1 MAKVPDEIRWLEED
15 KERLRTFII
24 IATRGPVVIREVR
37 KLLGSSDWWPVK
49 CHLSALVEH
58 GLVAESD
65 VGYRLTLRGE
75 KVYEARKAVY
85 YLEGVK

>member
-1 MAKVPDEIRWLEED
+1 MVKIPDEIRWLEDD

-24 IATRGPVVIREVR
+24 IATRGPVVIREIR
-37 KLLGSSDWWPVK
+37 RRLGADDWWPVK
-49 CHLSALVEH
+49 CHLDSLVEH

-65 VGYRLTLRGE
+65 AGYRLTPIGE